1 MGGAPYAGR
10 MGVTARWRR
19 EVAAHPVASDVALAA
34 AVLLINLAQ
43 PGHTAGR
50 EPVPLTFTTV
60 VLSVVACGALVFR
73 RRWPV
78 AVLATTLLASLA
90 YVVAAEVKSP
100 IGLTVGV
107 ATYTLVVNSTQ
118 RTKLTGCVI
127 AAIVLMSGAALFTD
141 GTALEHI
148 GVAVLVLLG
157 VAVGEAVRNRRA
169 YVEQL
174 EERARQAEQSREEEA
189 HRRVIEER
197 LRIAHELHDVIAHH
211 IALMNV
217 QAGVAAHVLR
227 DDPDQAG
234 QALAHVRDSGRSVLH
249 EMTVLLDVLRENGE
263 SATPTDPLPS
273 VRQLPE
279 LVGSATAAGL
289 TVDWTPYDE
298 PLPAAVDLI
307 AYRVIQESLTNV
319 LKHAPGATVRLTL
332 RAAGD
337 RLHLDVRDDGGP
349 AGVVPQA
356 RRQRPRPD
364 RDARAG
370 GRDRRRLPR
379 RTGLGRRIPR
389 STPTYRYG
397 RTTVTIRI
405 LLADDQTLIRSGFR
419 ALVDSAPDLRSSA
432 RRRTARRPSSWP
444 AAPGPTSC

>member
-1 MGGAPYAGR
+1 

-19 EVAAHPVASDVALAA
+19 EVAAHPLASDVALAA

-60 VLSVVACGALVFR
+60 TMSIVACGALVVR

-78 AVLATTLLASLA
+78 PVLAVTLLASLA
-90 YVVAAEVKSP
+90 YVMAAQVKSP
-100 IGLTVGV
+100 IGLTVGI
-107 ATYTLVVNSTQ
+107 ATYTLVVTSTR

-127 AAIVLMSGAALFTD
+127 AALVLMAGAALFTE
-141 GTALEHI
+141 GTALEHL

-174 EERARQAEQSREEEA
+174 EERAHQAEQSREEEA

-217 QAGVAAHVLR
+217 QAGVASHVLR

-234 QALAHVRDSGRSVLH
+234 QALGHVRDSGRSVLR
-249 EMTVLLDVLRENGE
+249 ELTVLLDVLRENGE
-263 SATPTDPLPS
+263 TDAPTEPLPS
-273 VRQLPE
+273 VRQLRD
-279 LVGSATAAGL
+279 LVGSASAAGL
-289 TVDWTPYDE
+289 TVDWKPYDE

-319 LKHAPGATVRLTL
+319 LKHAPGAKVRLAL
-332 RAAGD
+332 RRIGD
-337 RLHLDVRDDGGP
+337 RLHLDVTDDGGP
-349 AGVVPQA
+349 AGAVPQA
-356 RRQRPRPD
+356 LGSGHGLIGMRERVAAIGGDFHAGPDPAGGFAVHAELPLSPREDDERDDPGTAGRRPD
-364 RDARAG
+364 ADPQ
-370 GRDRRRLPR
+370 RLPR
-379 RTGLGRRIPR
+379 AGRIGTGPGGRR
-389 STPTYRYG
+389 
-397 RTTVTIRI
+397 
-405 LLADDQTLIRSGFR
+405 
-419 ALVDSAPDLRSSA
+419 
-432 RRRTARRPSSWP
+432 
-444 AAPGPTSC
+444 